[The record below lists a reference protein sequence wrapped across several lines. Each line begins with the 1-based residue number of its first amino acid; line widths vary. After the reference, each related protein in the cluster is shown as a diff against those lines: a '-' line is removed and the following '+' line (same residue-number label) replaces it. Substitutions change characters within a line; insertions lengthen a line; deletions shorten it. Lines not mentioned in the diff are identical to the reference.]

1 MGFRNFMD
9 DRYGVDDF
17 GRFLTFVALGVIVLT
32 FFINNIFILI
42 AAGVLL
48 VYNYFRM
55 FSRNF
60 NRRYEENQNFLL
72 FWRGFASFFKI
83 GFMRIKDRE
92 HRYFRCPRCRRT
104 LRVPKGKGRIS
115 IHCPTCGTDFIKKT

>member
-9 DRYGVDDF
+9 NRYGVDEF
-17 GRFLTFVALGVIVLT
+17 GRFLTFAALGVLVVT
-32 FFINNIFILI
+32 FFVNNLFILI

-48 VYNYFRM
+48 GYNYFRM

-60 NRRYEENQNFLL
+60 NKRFEENQRFLS
-72 FWRGFASFFKI
+72 FWRSIASFFKT
-83 GFMRIKDRE
+83 GAMKIKDRD
-92 HRYFRCPRCRRT
+92 HRYFKCPRCRRT
-104 LRVPKGKGRIS
+104 LRVPRGKGRIS